1 MGCRLVPELEL
12 VGVRRLKRLLED
24 LREKSELLICGEVVR
39 LDVVLLDGLL
49 DGALLGWGVLG
60 LVVLLKPVKPE
71 GLEVLDLVGGLKVL
85 DLVEGLKVLDRV
97 EDLLDRMGL
106 VTLVEGLLTFGADE
120 DLELEDD
127 RLLRLLLLDLELLLR
142 ILPSD
147 TGSAKQREARASV
160 TRAILGMFR
169 YFGVHIL
176 LLLSSA
182 LVLGR

>member
-1 MGCRLVPELEL
+1 
-12 VGVRRLKRLLED
+12 
-24 LREKSELLICGEVVR
+24 VR

-85 DLVEGLKVLDRV
+85 DLVGDLRVLDLVEGLKVLDLV
-97 EDLLDRMGL
+97 EDLLDRVGL

-127 RLLRLLLLDLELLLR
+127 RLLRLLLDLELLLR
-142 ILPSD
+142 VLPNA
-147 TGSAKQREARASV
+147 TGSIKQEKAKASV

-169 YFGVHIL
+169 YFGGHIL